1 VGSAR
6 PAETDEAGLASM
18 MVGRS
23 VVLRVEKAPAHPTD
37 VVLSIEALEVEDDRH
52 QRAVRGLE
60 LSVRAGEILGVA
72 GVQGN
77 GQRELVEAICGMR
90 PPKSGRITI
99 AGRDTTDWDAR
110 EVNALGVAHIPEDRE
125 KHGLVG
131 SFPIADELVLN
142 RYDEA
147 PFARHGQRDFA
158 AVARHAEALVRRFD
172 VRTPSVQ
179 RPSNTLSGGN
189 KQKLIVARELGHRA
203 RLVVAAQP
211 TRGVDVGSVEFIH
224 NQLVAARDGGAAV
237 LLVSAELD
245 EVLGLSDR
253 VAVMSDGAI
262 VAVLD
267 PADAT
272 RERVGLLMAGGREA
286 G

>member
-1 VGSAR
+1 MWCLV
-6 PAETDEAGLASM
+6 
-18 MVGRS
+18 
-23 VVLRVEKAPAHPTD
+23 
-37 VVLSIEALEVEDDRH
+37 IEGWRCGTTAANPQCGIWSSR
-52 QRAVRGLE
+52 
-60 LSVRAGEILGVA
+60 VRAGEILGVA

-90 PPKSGRITI
+90 RPKAGRITI
-99 AGRDTTDWDAR
+99 AGRDTTHWDPR
-110 EVNALGVAHIPEDRE
+110 QVNALGVAHIPEDRE

-131 SFPIADELVLN
+131 PFPIADELVFN
-142 RYDEA
+142 RYDEI
-147 PFARHGQRDFA
+147 PFARHGQRDFV
-158 AVARHAEALVRRFD
+158 AVARHAGGAGSAVRRAYP
-172 VRTPSVQ
+172 RVQ

-211 TRGVDVGSVEFIH
+211 TRGVDVGSMEFIH
-224 NQLVAARDGGAAV
+224 RQLVAARDSGAAV

-262 VAVLD
+262 VAVFD
-267 PADAT
+267 AADAT
-272 RERVGLLMAGGREA
+272 RERVGLLMAGGRDS